1 MKKYGMILAAFTAAM
16 LAVTGCGNAS
26 SAPTQ
31 AAAPATEAKTEAAK
45 EESKKVDN
53 ASEAEKTEAAEGFE
67 FKEPVNVIV
76 PFKAGGT
83 SDQQIRI
90 LQPYLEKELGT
101 TLVIINSDGGS
112 GVLGTT
118 EYINNY
124 KPDGYS
130 ILYTL
135 ATPVVYKPLTGDT
148 SYTWGDLQAVS
159 KTMSLPMYLILS
171 NESPFQSGEE
181 IIEYIKA
188 NPGKFSY
195 ANVGNGGNGHLAFAS
210 FLAGEGLDAK
220 SVPYSGGT
228 AECYTSIIGKECD
241 AAVYGQADLL
251 AHNDT
256 HAAINLG
263 SKSEVESL
271 KDVPTLADLG
281 YEGYETNNLGGFI
294 YQKNVPAEAVKAFDA
309 AVERVLSDPAFIEE
323 AGKAGFTASYSSAAD
338 FQKEIEN
345 TIQTAEPVMKA
356 LGY

>member
-1 MKKYGMILAAFTAAM
+1 MKKYGMILAAITAAAM
-16 LAVTGCGNAS
+16 LAVSGCGNAS

-31 AAAPATEAKTEAAK
+31 AAPAETKMEAAK
-45 EESKKVDN
+45 EES
-53 ASEAEKTEAAEGFE
+53 SEAAAAEEKKEEAAEGGFE

-90 LQPYLEKELGT
+90 MQPYLEKELGT

-118 EYINNY
+118 EYLNNY

-148 SYTWGDLQAVS
+148 SYTWADLQAVS

-171 NESPFQSGEE
+171 NESQFQSGEE

-210 FLAGEGLDAK
+210 FLAGTREFPLICYNTLVLGRLI
-220 SVPYSGGT
+220 
-228 AECYTSIIGKECD
+228 AEETDVDVLAILTKG
-241 AAVYGQADLL
+241 VGVLL
-251 AHNDT
+251 
-256 HAAINLG
+256 
-263 SKSEVESL
+263 K
-271 KDVPTLADLG
+271 
-281 YEGYETNNLGGFI
+281 
-294 YQKNVPAEAVKAFDA
+294 QQPAEAVVGVDQLFLVVADA
-309 AVERVLSDPAFIEE
+309 ASGTEAIYNLSCLVFGDR
-323 AGKAGFTASYSSAAD
+323 
-338 FQKEIEN
+338 
-345 TIQTAEPVMKA
+345 IQSQ
-356 LGY
+356 

>member
-1 MKKYGMILAAFTAAM
+1 MKKYGMILAALTAAAM
-16 LAVTGCGNAS
+16 FAFSGCGNAS

-31 AAAPATEAKTEAAK
+31 AAPAETKTEAAK
-45 EESKKVDN
+45 EES
-53 ASEAEKTEAAEGFE
+53 SEAAAAEEKKEEAADGSFE
-67 FKEPVNVIV
+67 FKEPINVIV

-83 SDQQIRI
+83 SEQQIRI
-90 LQPYLEKELGT
+90 MQPYLEKELGT

-118 EYINNY
+118 EYLNNY

-148 SYTWGDLQAVS
+148 SYTWADLQAVS

-171 NESPFQSGEE
+171 NESQFQSGEE

-251 AHNDT
+251 AHDDT

-271 KDVPTLADLG
+271 KDVPTLAELG

-294 YQKNVPAEAVKAFDA
+294 YNKAVSAEAVKAFDA
-309 AVERVLSDPAFIEE
+309 AVGKVLSDPAFIEE

-338 FQKEIEN
+338 FEAEIEN
-345 TIQTAEPVMKA
+345 TIKTAEPVMKA

>member
-31 AAAPATEAKTEAAK
+31 AAAPTTEAKTEAAK
-45 EESKKVDN
+45 EESKKADN

>member
-1 MKKYGMILAAFTAAM
+1 MKKTGIAAAAIILAAALGISA
-16 LAVTGCGNAS
+16 CGNAS

-31 AAAPATEAKTEAAK
+31 AVAAPAQTTAAP
-45 EESKKVDN
+45 SQTTAAPAQA
-53 ASEAEKTEAAEGFE
+53 ASEGSVSETAAAQEGFT

-83 SDQQIRI
+83 SDQQIR
-90 LQPYLEKELGT
+90 LMQPYLEKDLGT

-124 KPDGYS
+124 APDGYS

-148 SYTWGDLQAVS
+148 SYSWNDLQAVS

-171 NESPFQSGEE
+171 NESPYQSGEE
-181 IIEYIKA
+181 IINYIKE

-210 FLAGEGLDAK
+210 FLAGEGFEAK

-251 AHNDT
+251 AHDDT

-271 KDVPTLADLG
+271 KDVPTLAELG
-281 YEGYETNNLGGFI
+281 YEGFETNNLGGFI
-294 YQKNVPAEAVKAFDA
+294 
-309 AVERVLSDPAFIEE
+309 
-323 AGKAGFTASYSSAAD
+323 
-338 FQKEIEN
+338 
-345 TIQTAEPVMKA
+345 
-356 LGY
+356 